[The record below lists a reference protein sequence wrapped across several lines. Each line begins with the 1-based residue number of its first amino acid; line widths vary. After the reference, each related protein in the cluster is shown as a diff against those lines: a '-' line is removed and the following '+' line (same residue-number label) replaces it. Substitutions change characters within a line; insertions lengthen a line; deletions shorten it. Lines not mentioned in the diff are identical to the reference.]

1 MHELIHWLDN
11 YTDSIQVFIA
21 AQVIL
26 APLLLL
32 FVEEA
37 GLPIIIPG
45 DAILAFT
52 GYSISRSHHSSL
64 WPAFTVALI
73 SVLCGS
79 TLLYFISRKWGSIVI
94 NKIGKFIFLKPS
106 HITRAEHLFAKY
118 GALTIIFGRHL
129 PGMRAPV
136 TIFSGSS
143 GVKYP
148 LFIVSTFISTGLWI
162 LFYLSIGR
170 RFGADIQ
177 QAIQKGAW
185 ATVAVVVAI
194 IVILFTLHFIGE
206 RRANQ
211 REALASDNHN
221 RHNKKQ

>member
-1 MHELIHWLDN
+1 MYNLIHLLDN
-11 YTDSIQVFIA
+11 YTDSIQAFIA

-32 FVEEA
+32 FIEEA
-37 GLPIIIPG
+37 GVPIIIPG

-52 GYSISRSHHSSL
+52 GYSISRSHHASL
-64 WPAFTVALI
+64 WPAFTVALL

-79 TLLYFISRKWGSIVI
+79 TILYFVSRKWGAIVI

-106 HITRAEHLFAKY
+106 HITRAEKLFAKY

-136 TIFSGSS
+136 TIFSGTS
-143 GVKYP
+143 GVPYP

-185 ATVAVVVAI
+185 TTVGVAI
-194 IVILFTLHFIGE
+194 ALVVLLLTLHFVGE
-206 RRANQ
+206 QRARQ

-221 RHNKKQ
+221 RHNKGQ